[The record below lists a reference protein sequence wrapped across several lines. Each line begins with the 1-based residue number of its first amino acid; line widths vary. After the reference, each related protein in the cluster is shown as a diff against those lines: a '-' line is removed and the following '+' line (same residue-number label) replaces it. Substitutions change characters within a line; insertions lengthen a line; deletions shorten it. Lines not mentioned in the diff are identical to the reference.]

1 MSAAVLAV
9 LVILWLVVL
18 VPMLLRRHDRNAE
31 LAGADRFAG
40 AMRVLSRRRGRSGG
54 LVDRRFL
61 LGRPASSTAPSAERA
76 AVISRALARTRDTPA
91 PRASRPV
98 PPEVRA
104 RRRAARVAARR
115 RGLALLAGAVLLTAV
130 LAVTLSGFWWALQ
143 GLTDVLVI
151 AGLAQMRASAL
162 ADRGVLPPVRSSGRP
177 AATLTDAPV
186 SPRQPMPEENGRVRA
201 AMPER
206 PAAQALSYASGHD
219 VAPPVARGAGKQIVF
234 DAVSEAP
241 VAPAPSVRAVPPKPT
256 RKPVWVGV
264 PADFVE
270 GPVAPP
276 APERVSAPYVPLL
289 DPVDTDPDTMTEG
302 LELLDGILDRASGQ

>member
-61 LGRPASSTAPSAERA
+61 LGRPAPSAERA
-76 AVISRALARTRDTPA
+76 AVISRALARTPDTAP
-91 PRASRPV
+91 PRAARPV

-115 RGLALLAGAVLLTAV
+115 RGLVVLIGSVALTAV
-130 LAVTLSGFWWALQ
+130 LALALSGFWWALQ
-143 GLTDVLVI
+143 GLTDVLAI
-151 AGLAQMRASAL
+151 AGLAQIRASAV
-162 ADRGVLPPVRSSGRP
+162 ADRASVPPARSSGRP

-186 SPRQPMPEENGRVRA
+186 SPRQPMPEENPRVRA

-206 PAAQALSYASGHD
+206 PAAQALPYAAGHD

-241 VAPAPSVRAVPPKPT
+241 IVAAPSVRTVPPKPT

-264 PADFVE
+264 PVDFVE

-276 APERVSAPYVPLL
+276 APERVRTPYVPLL
-289 DPVDTDPDTMTEG
+289 DAVDTDPETMTQG